1 MSDVV
6 GGRERQVLRALVE
19 NHIENP
25 APVAS
30 RTLSRK
36 NLAELDLSPAT
47 IRSSM
52 VGLDEM
58 GYIAQPH
65 TSAGRVPTDKGYRFF
80 INELMIARKLP
91 ADARK
96 KIDCLL
102 ALEKKRAGKL
112 PVAASKVLATCSR
125 RAAVALLPKITAVI
139 VNRFYFI
146 KVSDFQI
153 QVILKTSLGGVE
165 NLLVEVDENWADN
178 ELDELA
184 NFLNMEYA
192 GNSLRRIR
200 EKLRYRLQQE
210 KARASRLRKK
220 ALLIQEK
227 LIAKR
232 EGEDLVVEGAS
243 TFFDAPEFSKDAK
256 KLKKLFGVL
265 ADKKRLLKILDKCL
279 DEKKVSVNI
288 GSEFTPA
295 GFEDCALVAISYGS
309 EINRPGAIGVIGPRR
324 MDYAYIFGLLEY
336 MAGALNK
343 ISLST

>member
-1 MSDVV
+1 MDNVI
-6 GGRERQVLRALVE
+6 GGREREVLRALVE
-19 NHIENP
+19 NHIGNP

-36 NLAELDLSPAT
+36 NFSELGLSPAT
-47 IRSSM
+47 IRNSM
-52 VGLDEM
+52 ADLDEM

-80 INELMIARKLP
+80 VNELMIAKKLTVG
-91 ADARK
+91 ARK

-102 ALEKKRAGKL
+102 ALEEKRAVKL
-112 PVAASKVLATCSR
+112 PVAASRILTTCSR
-125 RAAVALLPKITAVI
+125 RVAVALLPKITAVI
-139 VNRFYFI
+139 VKKFYFI

-153 QVILKTSLGGVE
+153 QVVLKTSLGGVE
-165 NLLVEVDENWADN
+165 NLLVEVDENWPDE

-184 NFLNMEYA
+184 NFLNREYA
-192 GNSLRRIR
+192 GDSLRTIR
-200 EKLRYRLQQE
+200 GKLRHRLQQE
-210 KARASRLRKK
+210 KARAGRLRKK

-227 LIAKR
+227 LISKR
-232 EGEDLVVEGAS
+232 EGEDLVVEGAA
-243 TFFDAPEFSKDAK
+243 TFFDAPEFSKNAE

-265 ADKKRLLKILDKCL
+265 ADKKRLLKILDECL

-288 GSEFTPA
+288 GSELTPA
-295 GFEDCALVAISYGS
+295 GFEDCALVAVSYGS
-309 EINRPGAIGVIGPRR
+309 EINRSGAIGVIGPRR

-343 ISLST
+343 ISIST